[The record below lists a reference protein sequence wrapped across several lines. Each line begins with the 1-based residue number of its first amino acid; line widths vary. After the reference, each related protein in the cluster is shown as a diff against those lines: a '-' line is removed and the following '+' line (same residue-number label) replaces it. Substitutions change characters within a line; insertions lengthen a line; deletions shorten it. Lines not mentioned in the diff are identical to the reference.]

1 MNSINRLGTFE
12 DVLASAPQEVRLNCE
27 ALRALIEELHPDSVG
42 VLRPGEPSAAY
53 GFGEKKMS
61 AAYAY
66 IMPQKS
72 YANLGFFHGAS
83 IADAHPALE
92 GTGARL
98 RHIKIRSL
106 EAVRSPSTVKALQD
120 SIAERRTALG
130 LDKA

>member
-1 MNSINRLGTFE
+1 MKSINRLGTFE
-12 DVLASAPQEVRLNCE
+12 DVLASAPQDVRLICE
-27 ALRALIEELHPDSVG
+27 ALKALIEELHPDGLEVP
-42 VLRPGEPSAAY
+42 RPGEPSVAY

-61 AAYAY
+61 EANAY

-72 YANLGFFHGAS
+72 YANLGFYHGAS
-83 IADAHPALE
+83 IADSHPSHE

-106 EAVRSPSTVKALQD
+106 EAVRSPATVKTLQA
-120 SIAERRTALG
+120 SIAERRTALR